1 MKKRIIHT
9 SQAPDPVGPYSQ
21 GVRIGNFLYT
31 AGQIALDPKTGEFLS
46 GKIEEETE
54 HTLRNI
60 EAILKSD
67 GLTMEN
73 VVKTTVYLADLSQFS
88 RMNNIYQKFFEKS
101 KPARSCIQVAAL
113 PKGAKIEIDAVAFI
127 S

>member
-113 PKGAKIEIDAVAFI
+113 PKGAKIEIDAVDFI